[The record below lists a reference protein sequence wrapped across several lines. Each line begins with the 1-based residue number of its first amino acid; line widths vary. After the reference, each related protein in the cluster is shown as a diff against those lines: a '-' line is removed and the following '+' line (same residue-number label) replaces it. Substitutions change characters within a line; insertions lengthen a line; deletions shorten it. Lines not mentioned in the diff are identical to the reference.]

1 MFLLIGMLIGLV
13 LGLTGAGGSVFA
25 VPLLIL
31 LGGMSVHG
39 AVGLSLGA
47 VAISA
52 LYGSVRSWHSDLVL
66 WPPTLILALSGAL
79 VAPLGKWLGNQLPDV
94 LLLVSFNVLT
104 LIIAVRMWRDAQR
117 NPERAQVVRASR
129 ARHRRPEM
137 LCMLGPNGQF
147 ELKLRCIS
155 GLAIGG
161 ALVGLLSGVFGVG
174 GGFLIIP
181 LLLFLSRLSMVQAV
195 SISLLI
201 ITLIS
206 SSGFISHWLFTEQAG
221 TPMDWSLLGWLALG
235 GVGGMVVGQQISHRI
250 ANARLQQ
257 IFAVGLV
264 LLALVTLASTL
275 IR

>member
-1 MFLLIGMLIGLV
+1 MFLLIGVLIGLV

-31 LGGMSVHG
+31 LGGMNVNG

-52 LYGSVRSWHSDLVL
+52 LYGSFRSWHSDLVL
-66 WPPTLILALSGAL
+66 WPPTIILAVTGAL
-79 VAPLGKWLGNQLPDV
+79 IAPLGKWLGNQLPDT

-104 LIIAVRMWRDAQR
+104 LVIAVRMWRDAQR
-117 NPERAQVVRASR
+117 NPEHANVVRASK
-129 ARHRRPEM
+129 AEHRRPEM
-137 LCMLGPNGQF
+137 LCMLSPTGQF
-147 ELKLRCIS
+147 ELKPRCIS

-181 LLLFLSRLSMVQAV
+181 LLLFLSRIAMVQAV

-206 SSGFISHWLFTEQAG
+206 SSGFISHWLFSEQAG
-221 TPMDWSLLGWLALG
+221 TPMDWFRLGWLALG
-235 GVGGMVVGQQISHRI
+235 GVGGMVAGQQISHHI

-257 IFAVGLV
+257 VFAVGLV
-264 LLALVTLASTL
+264 VLALVTLVSTL